1 MTRRFSR
8 VALIGRQNVGKSTL
22 FNMILGEHRAVVSPV
37 AGTTRDATEAQVTW
51 RNKTWLLSDSGGI
64 EAEPVEALGKL
75 ARQHAERVLE
85 RSDIA
90 CFVVDGKHGLT
101 MEDTTIARMLRS
113 RGKTVILAVN
123 KLDGPRLRSQ
133 VPSEILALGFSDVV
147 ALSAKNG
154 SGTGDLLDAIASK
167 LAAREEQREPETKLI
182 ILGRPNAGKSS
193 LLNRI
198 LNEERVLVS
207 PEPHTTRD
215 PQDAVYT
222 FEGRTFR
229 IIDTAGIRRQANLTR
244 QLKKEDDAKI
254 EQRSVYLALQH
265 LERADIALVMLDLRQ
280 PITAQDRYIVR
291 KALDARASIV
301 LVGNK
306 WDLIPNKG
314 SATIYKVEQDIR
326 KDFPFVSWAPFT
338 AISAKEGQRVFDLL
352 RLCGNIAVARAQKVG
367 QSDLDHFM
375 KNVIAPRWPIRNS
388 KGTIFTPRGLEQ
400 VATNPPTFRVRIGK
414 NQKLPVAYQRFLVNT
429 LRQHFHFVATP
440 IHLEVEKARKP

>member
-8 VALIGRQNVGKSTL
+8 VALIGRQNVGKSAL
-22 FNMILGEHRAVVSPV
+22 FNMILGEHRAVVSPI

-64 EAEPVEALGKL
+64 EAEPVEALSTLAGK
-75 ARQHAERVLE
+75 QAERVLE
-85 RSDIA
+85 RA
-90 CFVVDGKHGLT
+90 NLVCFVVDGKQGLT
-101 MEDTTIARMLRS
+101 MEDTAIARLLR
-113 RGKTVILAVN
+113 RYGKTVVLAVN
-123 KLDGPRLRSQ
+123 KLDNPRLRNQ
-133 VPSEILALGFSDVV
+133 VPDEILALGFSDII

-154 SGTGDLLDAIASK
+154 TGTGDLLDAIASK
-167 LAAREEQREPETKLI
+167 LAAHEEQREPETKLI

-215 PQDAVYT
+215 PQDAVYV

-229 IIDTAGIRRQANLTR
+229 IIDTAGIRRQANLSKL
-244 QLKKEDDAKI
+244 LKKEGDAKI
-254 EQRSVYLALQH
+254 EQRSVNLALQH
-265 LERADIALVMLDLRQ
+265 LERADIALIILDLRQ
-280 PITAQDRYIVR
+280 PITAQDRFIVR

-306 WDLIPNKG
+306 WDCIPNKQTN
-314 SATIYKVEQDIR
+314 TIYKAEQDIR
-326 KDFPFVSWAPFT
+326 KDFPFVSWAPFM

-352 RLCGNIAVARAQKVG
+352 RLCGNIAETRAKKIG
-367 QSDLDHFM
+367 QLDLNRFM
-375 KNVIAPRWPIRNS
+375 EKVIAPRWPIRNS

-400 VATNPPTFRVRIGK
+400 VAVNPPTFRVRIGK

-429 LRQHFHFVATP
+429 LRQHFHFTATP